1 MVGKPPRGR
10 MDSIRKE
17 LVGIQGGVTT
27 GDPCLSTSKALLE
40 TLGGGRCPVLES
52 RCPELSGVLGCLGSI
67 VFYPCFF
74 FFPSLCKMLTGFYFV
89 FPPVNSPDGVGYVG
103 KKCGSLW
110 EEEHI

>member
-10 MDSIRKE
+10 MESIRKE

-52 RCPELSGVLGCLGSI
+52 RCPELSGVLGCLGAI

-74 FFPSLCKMLTGFYFV
+74 FFPLTVQNADWVLFCL
-89 FPPVNSPDGVGYVG
+89 PSCQLP
-103 KKCGSLW
+103 
-110 EEEHI
+110 